1 MVPECS
7 DGVQRTSRRGGAFP
21 NRRTDVVPYDPSM
34 RRALVLLLFLLSGA
48 AALAYQVAWTRH
60 LVLVFG
66 NTTRA
71 VSLILAAYMLGL
83 ALGSEAGG
91 RLADRTKKPVAW
103 YAGAEVAIGAFA
115 LLFPWLVGLV
125 RGAYL
130 SLGTSASPVLF
141 VGAFVVLLIPTFL
154 MGTTLPLLVR
164 ATVSDPRRTGGDV
177 GLLYGAN
184 TVGAVI
190 GTAVTGFWLIEAA
203 GVLGSTRW
211 AAGLN
216 VLIGLLALAVP
227 YLPDGRGSAAAE
239 ESVGSPV
246 DADAGVAE
254 ADGRR
259 LARAALVAVFAGGL
273 VGLAAEVV
281 WTRLLVFFLQ
291 GFTYTFSA
299 MLATF
304 LLGLA
309 LGGFVFGR
317 VALRTKRPAVIMGR
331 LQVGVGVAA
340 AGVLLLLAH
349 HYEGTLAIWE
359 WVGATGGIQ
368 ELRARHIATLLLASA
383 AALLPAAF
391 LMGGVFPL
399 AAAVFQRG
407 LGDLGAR
414 IGRLY
419 AVNTIGAVMGS
430 LLAGFVLAPLAGPA
444 WSAVVVAVAGLV
456 AGAIVLWIA
465 HEGRVRPVVVWAG
478 GGTAVAL
485 VLVVLADPTV
495 PFLTRSHAFAASRA
509 RENTLLETREG
520 VVCEVSVV
528 RNERDD
534 YYLLYTDEFQA
545 AGTKPEYRYMRM
557 LAHLPIALAKKPE
570 RALVICW
577 GTGTTAGSVST
588 HPSIRELDIV
598 EISPQVLEVAS
609 YFEDVNRGVL
619 GGAGRDDLDV
629 RVHIDDGRNFVLR
642 STEQWDVIS
651 LEPLMPYTPAAIHF
665 YTEDFYR
672 ECLPRLA
679 PGGVMCQWIPL
690 HALSREHLQQLVSAF
705 VRAFPGAGMFFVDG
719 AIALIGG
726 REPLVIDHEQV
737 AARFSAPAVRDDL
750 AAIGYADPVRALGTL
765 VAAGDILE
773 AFGAVEPM
781 TDENPVLEF
790 FPIPLK
796 VQQPH
801 LWENVRAMVELRSQ
815 YAALPVEYAPDPDLD
830 DRYDTALKVG
840 NLLLE
845 AMERLEEAGLM
856 SQLKQ
861 NAAAGEAFRAARR
874 ALSFAVALDP
884 DDPAARRTSAAVERK
899 WYTLIGSDHLEA
911 GELEEAE
918 RSLRI
923 AAGYPGERRRDEVHT
938 RLAEALSRLERF
950 EEALDEAC
958 AAVSLF
964 PRGLEARAERA
975 YARGALGDLSGAASD
990 YARALEGGSASLLPP
1005 RLRADAERVLRTP
1018 GAPDARTLDDR
1029 IEAALAGEDVA
1040 RVPARRVLR
1049 ILSSDDG
1056 VAYDAHFRDDL
1067 RIVRDSGAG
1076 SADRMLGLKRIQLA
1090 APTDAAEAALA
1101 AALDAAA
1108 GARLQ
1113 RAATAALE
1121 ALAPERLPLL
1131 LANGVPLPTA
1141 IAAAAASARAS
1152 ARSAAPLLL
1161 ERLLDPDAA
1170 LREAARRALFAL
1182 AAGDSSVVARLDTSG
1197 YPTAEYREQVR
1208 QLQVWWQRTQS
1219 FGVR

>member
-1 MVPECS
+1 
-7 DGVQRTSRRGGAFP
+7 
-21 NRRTDVVPYDPSM
+21 M
-34 RRALVLLLFLLSGA
+34 RRALVILLFLLSGA

-91 RLADRTKKPVAW
+91 RLADRTKKPVLW
-103 YAGAEVAIGAFA
+103 YAGFEAAIGVFA
-115 LLFPWLVGLV
+115 LAFPWLVGAV

-141 VGAFVVLLIPTFL
+141 VGAFAVLLVPTFL

-164 ATVSDPRRTGGDV
+164 AMVDDPKRTGGDV

-216 VLIGLLALAVP
+216 VLIGLLGLLVP
-227 YLPDGRGSAAAE
+227 LLPARSGASAEPAE
-239 ESVGSPV
+239 EPGASV
-246 DADAGVAE
+246 ADQPGGE
-254 ADGRR
+254 GRR

-299 MLATF
+299 MLSMF

-317 VALRTKRPAVIMGR
+317 VALRTRRPAVVMGR
-331 LQVGVGVAA
+331 LQVGVGVTA
-340 AGVLLLLAH
+340 AGALLLLANH
-349 HYEGTLAIWE
+349 FEGTRAIWE
-359 WVGATGGIQ
+359 WVGDTAGVL
-368 ELRARHIATLLLASA
+368 ELRPRHVVTLLLASA
-383 AALLPAAF
+383 VVLVPPAF

-399 AAAVFQRG
+399 ASACYQRG

-419 AVNTIGAVMGS
+419 AVNTIGAVLGS
-430 LLAGFVLAPLAGPA
+430 LLAGFVLSPLVGPS

-456 AGAIVLWIA
+456 AGAIVLSVA
-465 HEGRVRPVVVWAG
+465 HDEVRPVLTWAG
-478 GGTAVAL
+478 GGA
-485 VLVVLADPTV
+485 VLVVGLLFVAEPGV
-495 PFLTRSHAFAASRA
+495 PFLTRSHVFAGSRA

-534 YYLLYTDEFQA
+534 YHLLYTDEFQA

-557 LAHLPIALAKKPE
+557 LAHLPIALAENPE

-609 YFEDVNRGVL
+609 YFENVNRGVL
-619 GGAGRDDLDV
+619 GGAGRDDLEV
-629 RVHIDDGRNFVLR
+629 RVHIDDGRNFILR
-642 STEQWDVIS
+642 STQQWDVIS

-679 PGGVMCQWIPL
+679 PGGMMCQWIPL
-690 HALSREHLQQLVSAF
+690 HALSRAHLRQLVSAF
-705 VRAFPGAGMFFVDG
+705 VSAFPESGMFFVDG

-726 REPLVIDHEQV
+726 HEPLVIDHERV
-737 AARFSAPAVRDDL
+737 AKRLAAPDVKSDL
-750 AAIGYADPVRALGTL
+750 AEIGYEDPVRALGTL
-765 VAAGDILE
+765 VALGETLE

-790 FPIPLK
+790 YPIPLN
-796 VQQPH
+796 VQQTH
-801 LWENVRAMVELRSQ
+801 LWENVRAMVELRGT
-815 YAALPVEYAPDPDLD
+815 YAALPVEYGDDLD
-830 DRYDTALKVG
+830 VGDRYDATLKVG

-845 AMERLEEAGLM
+845 ATERLEEAGLM
-856 SQLKQ
+856 SRLGRD
-861 NAAAGEAFRAARR
+861 AAAGDAMRAARR
-874 ALSFAVALDP
+874 ATSFAVALDP
-884 DDPAARRTSAAVERK
+884 DDPAARRSFAAVERT
-899 WYTLIGSDHLEA
+899 WHTILGRDHLKA
-911 GELEEAE
+911 GEVEEAE
-918 RSLRI
+918 RPLRI
-923 AAGYPGERRRDEVHT
+923 AAGYPAERRRDEVHT
-938 RLAEALSRLERF
+938 LLAETLNRLERF
-950 EEALDEAC
+950 EEALVEAC
-958 AAVSLF
+958 LAVRLY

-975 YARGALGDLSGAASD
+975 YARGALGDATGAALD
-990 YARALEGGSASLLPP
+990 YARALDGSPASILSS
-1005 RLRADAERVLRTP
+1005 RLRVDAERVMRTP
-1018 GAPDARTLDDR
+1018 GTPDGRPLGER
-1029 IEAALAGEDVA
+1029 IEAAMAGDDIA
-1040 RVPARRVLR
+1040 RVPARLVLR
-1049 ILSSDDG
+1049 LLASDDPR
-1056 VAYDAHFRDDL
+1056 AYSAHFASDERAATDDGG
-1067 RIVRDSGAG
+1067 DA
-1076 SADRMLGLKRIQLA
+1076 ADRMLAVKRLELGR
-1090 APTDAAEAALA
+1090 PDDAAVSVLA
-1101 AALDAAA
+1101 VALDRSASSA
-1108 GARLQ
+1108 LQ
-1113 RAATAALE
+1113 RAATDAVAT
-1121 ALAPERLPLL
+1121 LAPPLLVDLLAEDAPLPTSIAAAEAAARVQLRACAPLL
-1131 LANGVPLPTA
+1131 LA
-1141 IAAAAASARAS
+1141 
-1152 ARSAAPLLL
+1152 
-1161 ERLLDPDAA
+1161 RLLDPDGRMRKQCKVAI
-1170 LREAARRALFAL
+1170 FAL
-1182 AAGDSSVVARLDTSG
+1182 AEGDAASVARLDTSR
-1197 YPTAEYREQVR
+1197 YPAAEYRAEVER
-1208 QLQVWWQRTQS
+1208 VAAWWRRTQRVD
-1219 FGVR
+1219 GR